1 MELMIVALLE
11 QMMKSRKLGKNVIW
25 FVKLANFNVF
35 MEEIEIPYPW
45 NVFQSINGVISVTS
59 LLELKLAE
67 FNM

>member
-67 FNM
+67 LNM

>member
-59 LLELKLAE
+59 LSEAEL
-67 FNM
+67 NV

>member
-1 MELMIVALLE
+1 MVLLE
-11 QMMKSRKLGKNVIW
+11 QMMKSRKLGKNVIR

-35 MEEIEIPYPW
+35 MEKIEIHYPW

-67 FNM
+67 LNM